1 MDPVYAGSIAGMALL
16 FGGFVFGLGIYIYKE
31 CQMRE
36 TSRMYEH
43 YTEV

>member
-16 FGGFVFGLGIYIYKE
+16 FGGFVCGLGIFIYKE
-31 CQMRE
+31 CQTRE
-36 TSRMYEH
+36 TLRIYEH